1 MKIRSVFLSS
11 VCTAAFVFAPVGLR
25 AYAQESVQTAF
36 AGVFQ
41 AETQTETCGDF
52 VKYEYPVL
60 RGIDAFD
67 QAVVDSINSHFR
79 EEAVSIARS
88 EAENLEASR
97 QEILEYNLDAANSLA
112 YEVTCDS
119 IYLDSGIFSVMQFH
133 YTYSGGAHG
142 YSFPVGTSFDLS
154 TGEELSMAELLGCDE
169 ATAQEAVV
177 EAYREHIIGQVENI
191 TEESIRDSFDIME
204 YWKTADGM
212 YVNIAP
218 YNVASYAAGQ
228 QQALVTPEIVSRVSG
243 GASAD
248 GQDSV
253 SAGSSTDGRSSVSV
267 NGSTAGEAASA
278 SGESITVIG
287 GIQAPASDFIFP
299 HSSTSLLTDDDLV
312 KLQAETVEERHY
324 LSQLAINEILAR
336 YGYAFSEAQGGA
348 AKEAY
353 DQFEGKEWYEQAK
366 PYCPSA
372 SANEMLYTYISDTEL
387 ENVDIICEWQKE
399 NGCYY

>member
-25 AYAQESVQTAF
+25 AYAQESAQTAF

-97 QEILEYNLDAANSLA
+97 QEILEYNPDAANSLA

-119 IYLDSGIFSVMQFH
+119 LYLDSGIFSVMQFH

-228 QQALVTPEIVSRVSG
+228 QQALGDARNRVPSIRWRICRRT
-243 GASAD
+243 
-248 GQDSV
+248 GQRIC
-253 SAGSSTDGRSSVSV
+253 GQQYR
-267 NGSTAGEAASA
+267 
-278 SGESITVIG
+278 
-287 GIQAPASDFIFP
+287 
-299 HSSTSLLTDDDLV
+299 
-312 KLQAETVEERHY
+312 R
-324 LSQLAINEILAR
+324 
-336 YGYAFSEAQGGA
+336 AQ
-348 AKEAY
+348 
-353 DQFEGKEWYEQAK
+353 QH
-366 PYCPSA
+366 
-372 SANEMLYTYISDTEL
+372 
-387 ENVDIICEWQKE
+387 ICEWQYGRRGSVCFGGE
-399 NGCYY
+399 HYCDRRDTGSGI